1 MSVQYVIIERGNPLN
16 MAAPKKFYA
25 MAKSA
30 GVVTLKQLSKD
41 ISARS
46 TVNSSDTLA
55 VLDSLVQQLTK
66 ELEEG
71 RIVRLGDFGSF
82 QLSLSSEGADT
93 AEKFNSSMVKKSKIL
108 FRPGIDLRNMLAT
121 VSYKKEKE

>member
-1 MSVQYVIIERGNPLN
+1 MSVKYVIVEKHNPLD
-16 MAAPKKFYA
+16 MQAPKKFYA
-25 MAKSA
+25 VARST
-30 GVVTLKQLSKD
+30 GEITLKQLSKD

-55 VLDSLVQQLTK
+55 VLDSLVQQLVK
-66 ELEEG
+66 ELEAG

-82 QLSLSSEGADT
+82 QLSISSEGAPAGD
-93 AEKFNSSMVKKSKIL
+93 KFTSSLIKKSKIV

-121 VSYKKEKE
+121 VTYTKE

>member
-121 VSYKKEKE
+121 VSYKKEK

>member
-30 GVVTLKQLSKD
+30 GVVSLKQLSKD

-93 AEKFNSSMVKKSKIL
+93 ADKFNSSMVKKSKIL

-121 VSYKKEKE
+121 VTYTKEK